1 MTDALM
7 ATKLL
12 PPRLRG
18 DRVPRPRLADLLAR
32 ATEAPLT
39 LVSAPAGFGKT
50 TLVASWLADSG
61 RPVAWV
67 SLDARDRQPMS
78 FWSYV
83 LASLEQAVAGSA
95 AAALTLWQSG
105 QAPVETVLA
114 GVVNELS
121 VHDGEVI
128 LVLDD
133 YHLADGPDVAAG
145 MAFLLDHVPPQ
156 LHVVI
161 SSRADPAVRLSR
173 LRARGELVEVRAA
186 DLRLDGDEVST
197 FLNDLNH
204 LDLPQDAVAA
214 LEARTEGWVAA
225 LQLAAL
231 SLRDRADAGAFI
243 AKFAGDDRY
252 VVDYLVD
259 EVLDR
264 QPDEVRRFLLDTS
277 ILGRLTASL
286 CDAVHAGDD
295 QVPGAV
301 DADLRGGGA
310 RAMLDLLD
318 RHNLFLVPLDDNRAW
333 YRYHHL
339 FADVLHAHLVRE
351 RPTDVDVLHR
361 RASRWYADH
370 GDVEEAVGH
379 ALSAGDTGTAA
390 DLVEL
395 AMPGLRRQ
403 RRDRLLRRWVD
414 DMPEAVLSNRPVLAI
429 GLVGGLMINNEFD
442 DVDRRLQQV
451 AGMLAGPASDLVTA
465 DPIAL
470 ARVPAEIEMYRAA
483 LALVAGDPAATM
495 ALAARAVAA
504 APEGDDLTPA
514 SAAALAGLAS
524 WASGDVV
531 AAHESY
537 VRAAGA
543 LTRAGHIA
551 DVLGSSLAIA
561 DMELALGRLG
571 DAERAIEGALDLAER
586 HRPDGSTPLR
596 GTADML
602 VALARVAWHRD
613 DLRAAADLLRR
624 ADDLGEPAAL
634 PQNPYRWRVAMARLR
649 AAEHDWATALE
660 LLDEAERVHVG
671 DFSPPV
677 HPIHAS
683 RARVLTAAGDLTT
696 AADWARRHHVTP
708 HDDLT
713 YLREYEHVTLARLLI
728 AQHRATGSP
737 AYLQDATALLDRLL
751 AAAEAGTRAGTV
763 IEVEVLRSAAHH
775 AAGKHRAALR
785 ALEHAVDL
793 AEPQNWS
800 RFLLDAAPV
809 LGDVMAELAA
819 RRPRSDFV
827 HGLLPSGD
835 AAVAGDMTALRSP
848 PSTPRGTGAALDR
861 EPATVQA
868 VPDPLSDRELDV
880 LRLLGSDL
888 DGPAIAR
895 EMFVSLNTVRT
906 HTKRIYAKLG
916 VNNRRAAVSKAHQL
930 GLLTRSG
937 RH

>member
-12 PPRLRG
+12 PPRLRR

-32 ATEAPLT
+32 AADAPLT

-67 SLDARDRQPMS
+67 SLDERDRQPES

-83 LASLEQAVAGSA
+83 LASLEQVVAGSA

-105 QAPVETVLA
+105 QATIETVLA

-121 VHDGEVI
+121 VHHGEVS

-161 SSRADPAVRLSR
+161 STRADPALRLSR
-173 LRARGELVEVRAA
+173 LRARGQLIELRAA
-186 DLRLDGDEVST
+186 DLRLDGDEVSA

-204 LDLPQDAVAA
+204 LGLPQDAVAA

-231 SLRDRADAGAFI
+231 SLRDRADAAAFI
-243 AKFAGDDRY
+243 AKFTGDDRY

-264 QPDEVRRFLLDTS
+264 QPDQVRRFLLDTS
-277 ILGRLTASL
+277 ILTRLTAPL
-286 CDAVHAGDD
+286 CDALHVGED
-295 QVPGAV
+295 QVSVAV
-301 DADLRGGGA
+301 DADQSDGGA
-310 RAMLDLLD
+310 HAMLDLLD
-318 RHNLFLVPLDDNRAW
+318 RHNLFLVSLDDHRAW

-351 RPTDVDVLHR
+351 RPAEVPVLHR
-361 RASRWYADH
+361 RAGRWYADH
-370 GDVEEAVGH
+370 GDVEEAVRH
-379 ALSAGDTGTAA
+379 ALTAGDTGTAA
-390 DLVEL
+390 NLVEL
-395 AMPGLRRQ
+395 AMPELRRQ

-414 DMPEAVLSNRPVLAI
+414 DIPEAVLSNRPVLAI
-429 GLVGGLMINNEFD
+429 GLVGGLMINSLFD
-442 DVDRRLQQV
+442 DVDRRLRQIEEMLTRRASHLV
-451 AGMLAGPASDLVTA
+451 AA
-465 DPIAL
+465 DPVAL
-470 ARVPAEIEMYRAA
+470 SRVPAEVEMYRAA
-483 LALVAGDPAATM
+483 LALVAGDTAGTM
-495 ALAARAVAA
+495 TLAARAVAA
-504 APEGDDLTPA
+504 APGGDDLTPA

-531 AAHESY
+531 TAHDSY
-537 VRAAGA
+537 KRAAAA

-561 DMELALGRLG
+561 DMELALGRLR
-571 DAERAIEGALDLAER
+571 DAERTIEDALALGDR
-586 HRPDGSTPLR
+586 HRPDNSPPLR

-602 VALARVAWHRD
+602 VALARAAWHRD
-613 DLRAAADLLRR
+613 DLPAAADLLRR
-624 ADDLGEPAAL
+624 ADDLGESAAL

-649 AAEHDWATALE
+649 AAEHDWPTALE
-660 LLDEAERVHVG
+660 LLDEAEHVYVG

-683 RARVLTAAGDLTT
+683 RARVLTAAGDLT
-696 AADWARRHHVTP
+696 AASDWARRHQLTP

-713 YLREYEHVTLARLLI
+713 YLREYEHLTLARLLM
-728 AQHRATGSP
+728 AQHRATG
-737 AYLQDATALLDRLL
+737 ALTHLKDATALLDRLL

-763 IEVEVLRSAAHH
+763 IEVEVLRASAHH
-775 AAGKHRAALR
+775 AAGEHQGALR

-793 AEPQNWS
+793 AEPENWK
-800 RFLLDAAPV
+800 RFLLDAAPA
-809 LGDVMAELAA
+809 DIMAELAA
-819 RRPRSDFV
+819 RRPSSEYVHSLLTGAGTAVSDGRTAL
-827 HGLLPSGD
+827 HSLPS
-835 AAVAGDMTALRSP
+835 M
-848 PSTPRGTGAALDR
+848 STGPGAAPDR
-861 EPATVQA
+861 APATAQTVPQA
-868 VPDPLSDRELDV
+868 LSDRELDV

-916 VNNRRAAVSKAHQL
+916 VNNRRAAISKAHQL
-930 GLLTRSG
+930 GLLTRSN
-937 RH
+937 RA